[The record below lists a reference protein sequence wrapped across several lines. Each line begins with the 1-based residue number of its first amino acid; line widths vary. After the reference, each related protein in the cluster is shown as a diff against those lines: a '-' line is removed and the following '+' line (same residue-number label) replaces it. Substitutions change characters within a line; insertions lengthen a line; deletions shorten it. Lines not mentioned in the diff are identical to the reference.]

1 MRPLSE
7 RKQRTIDFVC
17 KALELLEGD
26 THVNAERYRKLWEN
40 MTDKEF
46 TKMMETLRA
55 NPMTKQIAYFE
66 VIEFERDLKLHNIEA
81 TADFMKVPLYEYV
94 AVPDVTGDPDNVVV
108 TPEPVPV
115 GYAHYK
121 RMPQTVL
128 KKSSVK
134 VSYRKRNPITG
145 QPTSQEKTARNTDV
159 ETYALSALGAT
170 NALRELLGPRADDPV
185 MENEM
190 MQKIA
195 SDGAVSLSQLTSDRK
210 NKTALNTLNTYF
222 LMQMFTTNLLGPLG
236 VLPQPVEK
244 K

>member
-94 AVPDVTGDPDNVVV
+94 VV

-170 NALRELLGPRADDPV
+170 NALRELLGPSADDPA

>member
-115 GYAHYK
+115 GYA
-121 RMPQTVL
+121 
-128 KKSSVK
+128 
-134 VSYRKRNPITG
+134 
-145 QPTSQEKTARNTDV
+145 QEN
-159 ETYALSALGAT
+159 
-170 NALRELLGPRADDPV
+170 
-185 MENEM
+185 
-190 MQKIA
+190 A
-195 SDGAVSLSQLTSDRK
+195 SDAAQEEQRQSQLPKAEPHHGPADQSGEDRPQHRRGD
-210 NKTALNTLNTYF
+210 LCTLGIGCN
-222 LMQMFTTNLLGPLG
+222 QRSA
-236 VLPQPVEK
+236 
-244 K
+244 

>member
-1 MRPLSE
+1 
-7 RKQRTIDFVC
+7 
-17 KALELLEGD
+17 
-26 THVNAERYRKLWEN
+26 
-40 MTDKEF
+40 
-46 TKMMETLRA
+46 
-55 NPMTKQIAYFE
+55 
-66 VIEFERDLKLHNIEA
+66 
-81 TADFMKVPLYEYV
+81 MKVPLYEYV

>member
-159 ETYALSALGAT
+159 ETYAPLSL
-170 NALRELLGPRADDPV
+170 P
-185 MENEM
+185 
-190 MQKIA
+190 
-195 SDGAVSLSQLTSDRK
+195 QLTSDRK